1 MRAVVTDGVVPLQP
15 KFVCLSHS
23 VCLSVCLS
31 ACLPVC
37 LSHSV
42 CLSFSLSVCPSV
54 CLSACLSVGHDCD
67 PRSEQTEM
75 LFGLRIAVRGPV
87 KIRRGLRNHVWCI
100 IWARTVPQFP
110 RERQLTPTCI
120 WHWMRP
126 VSMSACRT
134 RAGKN
139 LG

>member
-31 ACLPVC
+31 SC
-37 LSHSV
+37 LSVSL
-42 CLSFSLSVCPSV
+42 CLSA

-100 IWARTVPQFP
+100 IWARYGTAVSARKATDTHMHWALDAPSLHVCMPNQGWKKP
-110 RERQLTPTCI
+110 RLKKLSFRFL
-120 WHWMRP
+120 
-126 VSMSACRT
+126 VF
-134 RAGKN
+134 K
-139 LG
+139 